1 MPDSVI
7 KPVSMKTYD
16 TDFAGFSKELGG
28 WFERFGFAIVA
39 DHGVDQKIIDAT
51 LEKAKAF
58 FALPVEVTAMT
69 QHRRQLCL
77 EAALDREVLREHRL
91 LVLKDDIGGR
101 A

>member
-1 MPDSVI
+1 MHGNNNAQ
-7 KPVSMKTYD
+7 TQQ
-16 TDFAGFSKELGG
+16 
-28 WFERFGFAIVA
+28 ERQAPLSLRSSNF
-39 DHGVDQKIIDAT
+39 
-51 LEKAKAF
+51 L